1 MCNTLYFLNLSEG
14 MVTSTPLH
22 SGGFFPDFFPDVPM
36 TLHPSPVPKTTT
48 SLSSKESTK
57 TMFASMK
64 ATTTSSAILT
74 SSKGALTDL
83 KSKRSLRVAL
93 AEVSK
98 LHKHQC
104 DLIESSK
111 STGIIT
117 LY

>member
-1 MCNTLYFLNLSEG
+1 

-36 TLHPSPVPKTTT
+36 MLHPSPVPKTTT
-48 SLSSKESTK
+48 LLSSKESTN

-83 KSKRSLRVAL
+83 KSKRSLRVAF

-104 DLIESSK
+104 EFIESSR
-111 STGIIT
+111 STGIANYYIIIIT
-117 LY
+117 FIV